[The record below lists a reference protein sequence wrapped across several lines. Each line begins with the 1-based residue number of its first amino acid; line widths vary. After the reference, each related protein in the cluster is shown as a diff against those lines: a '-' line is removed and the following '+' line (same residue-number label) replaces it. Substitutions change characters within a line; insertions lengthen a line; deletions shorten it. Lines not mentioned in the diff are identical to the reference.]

1 MYVLEEP
8 ASRQAVDSSLKCEP
22 CASTKSNGLLVFE
35 ATAAPLIS
43 TTSSVLHTAKLILFH
58 LTKPKKGKKKKKNRF
73 AISFNIATYAG
84 FCRFLKLVV

>member
-43 TTSSVLHTAKLILFH
+43 TTSSVLHIAKLILFH
-58 LTKPKKGKKKKKNRF
+58 LTKPKKGKKLLSLLILLPMQDF
-73 AISFNIATYAG
+73 AVS
-84 FCRFLKLVV
+84 LS

>member
-58 LTKPKKGKKKKKNRF
+58 LTKPKKGKKLLSLLILLPMQDF
-73 AISFNIATYAG
+73 AVS
-84 FCRFLKLVV
+84 LS